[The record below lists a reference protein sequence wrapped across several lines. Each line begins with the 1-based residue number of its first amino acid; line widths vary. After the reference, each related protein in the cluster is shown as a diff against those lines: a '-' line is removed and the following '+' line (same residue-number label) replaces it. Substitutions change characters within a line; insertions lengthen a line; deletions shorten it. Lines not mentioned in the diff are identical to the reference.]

1 MMMNNTLE
9 EKKEN
14 IMSDDPVEEEWMLK
28 PIEQMTDD
36 EKNRH
41 EEFKIRKQKFEEEA
55 RTFIVT

>member
-28 PIEQMTDD
+28 PVEQMTDD
-36 EKNRH
+36 EKNRL

-55 RTFIVT
+55 RTVLFT